1 MIKTVDT
8 STLRAHLADTV
19 EEVSGRRDFVLVTRK
34 ARPMAAL
41 VNLDLFEDLLALT
54 SKPYLKSIKD
64 ARADY
69 KAGRTHTHRDVFGDI
84 G

>member
-1 MIKTVDT
+1 MLKAVDT

-19 EEVSGRRDFVLVTRK
+19 KEISTRRDFVLVTRK
-34 ARPMAAL
+34 ARPLAAL

-54 SKPYLKSIKD
+54 SKDYLKSVRE